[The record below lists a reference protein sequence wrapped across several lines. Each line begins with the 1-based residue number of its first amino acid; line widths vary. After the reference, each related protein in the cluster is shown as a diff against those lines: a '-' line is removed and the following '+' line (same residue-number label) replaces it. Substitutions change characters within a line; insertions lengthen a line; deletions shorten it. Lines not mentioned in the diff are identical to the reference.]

1 MSVHTW
7 NVKTM
12 KHHHFAKIIR
22 RRKTSKA
29 KNLGA
34 SNPGNKRSSKANNL
48 VASNQEKKKS
58 SKAKNLVA
66 SNQERARE
74 V

>member
-29 KNLGA
+29 KKLGA
-34 SNPGNKRSSKANNL
+34 SNPENKG
-48 VASNQEKKKS
+48 S

>member
-1 MSVHTW
+1 MSVHTL

-22 RRKTSKA
+22 RGKTSKA
-29 KNLGA
+29 KNSGA
-34 SNPGNKRSSKANNL
+34 SNPEKKRSSKAKNSG
-48 VASNQEKKKS
+48 VSNPENKRS
-58 SKAKNLVA
+58 NKAQNLVA